1 MTRPASERTLLDAVL
16 ATVAYAD
23 LFDFPLD
30 AAEVQRDLIGVAA
43 DDTQMACALGQL
55 CRRGELASEG
65 TYLTLPGRHG
75 LAELRWERSERAA
88 RMWPTAQRL
97 GESLSRF
104 PYVRLVAVTGSLAA
118 GNPDARADIDYL
130 IVTAPGRLWTVRAL
144 AIVLVRLARQAGVA
158 VCPNYLLST
167 RALALEHQD
176 LFTAH
181 ELLQATPAPASAIY
195 RRMLDCNRWAERW
208 LPNRYRR
215 SHALPP
221 TSPVAGSLQQA
232 AEALL
237 GGRLGERFEAWEARR
252 KQERLGQVGH
262 GRFTADVCEGHFG
275 NGRRRT
281 LQMFLQHCRQ
291 YGIVP
296 PAVVYSPYPLP
307 SEEGTREPGAL
318 RPVLLPAL

>member
-1 MTRPASERTLLDAVL
+1 M

-30 AAEVQRDLIGVAA
+30 AAEVQRDLIGLAA
-43 DDTQMACALGQL
+43 SDVQIAGALGQL
-55 CRRGELASEG
+55 CRSGELLADG
-65 TYLTLPGRHG
+65 AYLVLPGRRG
-75 LAELRWERSERAA
+75 LAETRWERSERAA
-88 RMWPTAQRL
+88 RMWPVAQRL
-97 GESLSRF
+97 GETLARF

-118 GNPDARADIDYL
+118 GNPDVRADIDYL

-144 AIVLVRLARQAGVA
+144 AILLVRLARQAGVA
-158 VCPNYLLST
+158 LCPNYLLST
-167 RALALEHQD
+167 QALALEHQD

-181 ELLQATPAPASAIY
+181 ELLQATPVAASAVY
-195 RRMLDCNRWAERW
+195 RRMLDSNRWAERW

-215 SHALPP
+215 SREPLHALPATDVRQP
-221 TSPVAGSLQQA
+221 A

-252 KQERLGQVGH
+252 KQQRLGRNGY
-262 GRFTADVCEGHFG
+262 GRFSADVCEGHFG
-275 NGRRRT
+275 SGRRRT
-281 LQMFLQHCRQ
+281 LQTFADHCRQ

-296 PAVVYSPYPLP
+296 PAVLDSLHPLP
-307 SEEGTREPGAL
+307 AEERIHEHRAL

>member
-1 MTRPASERTLLDAVL
+1 V
-16 ATVAYAD
+16 
-23 LFDFPLD
+23 
-30 AAEVQRDLIGVAA
+30 
-43 DDTQMACALGQL
+43 
-55 CRRGELASEG
+55 
-65 TYLTLPGRHG
+65 LPGRRG
-75 LAELRWERSERAA
+75 LAELRWERSEQAGRL
-88 RMWPTAQRL
+88 WPVAQRL

-181 ELLQATPAPASAIY
+181 ELLQATPMAASAIY
-195 RRMLDCNRWAERW
+195 RRMLDGNRWVERW

-215 SHALPP
+215 CHGLPTALPD
-221 TSPVAGSLQQA
+221 AGRMQRS
-232 AEALL
+232 AEAVL
-237 GGRLGERFEAWEARR
+237 GGCLGDRFEAWEARR
-252 KQERLGQVGH
+252 KQQRLGQNGH

-275 NGRRRT
+275 SGRRRT
-281 LQMFLQHCRQ
+281 LQHFAQHCRQ

-296 PAVVYSPYPLP
+296 PVLLHA
-307 SEEGTREPGAL
+307 EEKPRESGAL